1 MNTAYVKETGEYIT
15 VQQYKDE
22 LHRLKIYCP
31 ECCEAPVH
39 IVRQQKKTFFRVN
52 NKENHSEGCSFY
64 EELISNE
71 EVIRLI
77 ESKKEVDEERLKFL
91 IEMNM
96 RNALNLLR
104 KQNNESLISKQEIN
118 NKPKKSINN
127 KNRVQEVNTIK
138 RVQEVNTIKRVHIS
152 NLLKNRLE
160 YQDEYIVIYGKAEI
174 EETEVE
180 ERENSKTKE
189 KFKTK
194 SLIFKKNDE
203 RIFRINLTGDKKT
216 KEKFNFGKGDTYS
229 FVVFG
234 LFNGKYLSL
243 EINSFSHFQ
252 YFKD

>member
-1 MNTAYVKETGEYIT
+1 MKTAYIKETGEYIS

-22 LHRLKIYCP
+22 LHRFKIYCP

-52 NKENHSEGCSFY
+52 NKEYHSEGCSFY
-64 EELISNE
+64 EEFMPNQEVVKLIKSE
-71 EVIRLI
+71 
-77 ESKKEVDEERLKFL
+77 KEVDKERLKFL
-91 IEMNM
+91 IEMNL
-96 RNALNLLR
+96 RNALNLLHR
-104 KQNNESLISKQEIN
+104 QNSESLKSKQGIN
-118 NKPKKSINN
+118 NNPKKSINN
-127 KNRVQEVNTIK
+127 KNKTQEVNTIK
-138 RVQEVNTIKRVHIS
+138 KVHIS

-160 YQDEYIVIYGKAEI
+160 YQGDYIVIYGKAKI

>member
-1 MNTAYVKETGEYIT
+1 MKTAYIKETEEYISA
-15 VQQYKDE
+15 QEYRDE
-22 LHRLKIYCP
+22 LHLDKICCP
-31 ECCEAPVH
+31 ECYEAPLYFV
-39 IVRQQKKTFFRVN
+39 QKQKTAYFRVE
-52 NKENHSEGCSFY
+52 NKEDHSEDCSFY
-64 EELISNE
+64 QEFVPNQEVVRLMESKE
-71 EVIRLI
+71 EVD
-77 ESKKEVDEERLKFL
+77 KERLEFL
-91 IEMNM
+91 IEINM
-96 RNALNLLR
+96 RNTLNLLR
-104 KQNNESLISKQEIN
+104 RLNAEPLINKVRIENSNNSKN
-118 NKPKKSINN
+118 TANN
-127 KNRVQEVNTIK
+127 KNRTQEVKSIT
-138 RVQEVNTIKRVHIS
+138 RVNIS
-152 NLLKNRLE
+152 NLLKNRDE
-160 YQDEYIVIYGKAEI
+160 YHGDYIVIYGKAKI

-216 KEKFNFGKGDTYS
+216 KEKFNFEKGDTYN

>member
-1 MNTAYVKETGEYIT
+1 MKTAYIKETGEYIT

-31 ECCEAPVH
+31 ECCEAPLH

-104 KQNNESLISKQEIN
+104 KQNTESLISKQEIN
-118 NKPKKSINN
+118 NPKKSINN
-127 KNRVQEVNTIK
+127 KN

-174 EETEVE
+174 EETEVKE
-180 ERENSKTKE
+180 IENKKTGKKFKIKSFIFRENGKYRFKIDLAGDKQTKE
-189 KFKTK
+189 KF
-194 SLIFKKNDE
+194 D
-203 RIFRINLTGDKKT
+203 
-216 KEKFNFGKGDTYS
+216 FGEDTCC
-229 FVVFG
+229 FAVFG
-234 LFNGKYLSL
+234 LLKSSNNFLILKIKSL
-243 EINSFSHFQ
+243 SHFK

>member
-104 KQNNESLISKQEIN
+104 KQNTESLISKQEIN
-118 NKPKKSINN
+118 NNPKKSINN
-127 KNRVQEVNTIK
+127 KN

-189 KFKTK
+189 KFKAK
-194 SLIFKKNDE
+194 SLIFKGNDE

-216 KEKFNFGKGDTYS
+216 KEKFNFGKGETYS

-234 LFNGKYLSL
+234 LFNSKYLSL
-243 EINSFSHFQ
+243 EIKSFSHFE

>member
-1 MNTAYVKETGEYIT
+1 MKTAYIKETEEYISA
-15 VQQYKDE
+15 QEYRDE
-22 LHRLKIYCP
+22 LHLDKICCP
-31 ECCEAPVH
+31 ECYEAPLYFV
-39 IVRQQKKTFFRVN
+39 QKQKTAYFRVE
-52 NKENHSEGCSFY
+52 NKEDHSEDCSFY
-64 EELISNE
+64 QEFVPNQ
-71 EVIRLI
+71 EVVRLI
-77 ESKKEVDEERLKFL
+77 ESKEEVDKERLEFL
-91 IEMNM
+91 IEINM

-104 KQNNESLISKQEIN
+104 RLNAEPLINKVGIENNNNSKNTTNDKNRTQEV
-118 NKPKKSINN
+118 KSIT
-127 KNRVQEVNTIK
+127 RVN
-138 RVQEVNTIKRVHIS
+138 IS
-152 NLLKNRLE
+152 NLLKNRDE
-160 YQDEYIVIYGKAEI
+160 YQGEYIVIYGKANI

-234 LFNGKYLSL
+234 LFNSKYLSL
-243 EINSFSHFQ
+243 KIKSLSHFQ

>member
-52 NKENHSEGCSFY
+52 NKEDHSEDCSFY
-64 EELISNE
+64 QEFVPNQ
-71 EVIRLI
+71 EVVRLMK
-77 ESKKEVDEERLKFL
+77 SKEEVDEERLKFL

-104 KQNNESLISKQEIN
+104 KQNTESLISKQEIN
-118 NKPKKSINN
+118 NNPKKSINN
-127 KNRVQEVNTIK
+127 KN

-189 KFKTK
+189 KFKAK
-194 SLIFKKNDE
+194 SLIFKGNDE

-216 KEKFNFGKGDTYS
+216 KEKFNFGKGETYS

-243 EINSFSHFQ
+243 EIKSFSHFE

>member
-138 RVQEVNTIKRVHIS
+138 RVHIS

-160 YQDEYIVIYGKAEI
+160 YQDKYIVIYGKAEI

-189 KFKTK
+189 KFKAK
-194 SLIFKKNDE
+194 SLIFKGNDE

-216 KEKFNFGKGDTYS
+216 KEKFNFGEGDTYS

-243 EINSFSHFQ
+243 KINSFSHFQ

>member
-1 MNTAYVKETGEYIT
+1 MKIAYIKETGEYISA
-15 VQQYKDE
+15 QEYRDE
-22 LHRLKIYCP
+22 LHFDKIYCP
-31 ECCEAPVH
+31 ECYKAPLYFVPK
-39 IVRQQKKTFFRVN
+39 QKTVYFRV
-52 NKENHSEGCSFY
+52 ENREDHLEDCSFY
-64 EELISNE
+64 QKSISNQ
-71 EVIRLI
+71 EVVRLI
-77 ESKKEVDEERLKFL
+77 KSEKEVDKERLKFL

-104 KQNNESLISKQEIN
+104 RQNTEPLINKVGIENSN
-118 NKPKKSINN
+118 NPKKTTNN
-127 KNRVQEVNTIK
+127 KNKTQEVKSIT
-138 RVQEVNTIKRVHIS
+138 RVNIS
-152 NLLKNRLE
+152 NLLKNRNE
-160 YQDEYIVIYGKAEI
+160 YQDKYILIYGKAKI

-180 ERENSKTKE
+180 QRENSKTKE

-216 KEKFNFGKGDTYS
+216 KEKFNFEKGDTYN

>member
-138 RVQEVNTIKRVHIS
+138 RVHIS

>member
-104 KQNNESLISKQEIN
+104 KQNTESLISKQEIN
-118 NKPKKSINN
+118 NNPKKSINN
-127 KNRVQEVNTIK
+127 KN

-189 KFKTK
+189 KFKAK
-194 SLIFKKNDE
+194 SLIFKGNDE

-216 KEKFNFGKGDTYS
+216 KEKFNFGKGETYS

-234 LFNGKYLSL
+234 LFNSKYLSL
-243 EINSFSHFQ
+243 KIKSFSHFQ

>member
-1 MNTAYVKETGEYIT
+1 MKTAYIKETEEYISA
-15 VQQYKDE
+15 QEYRDE
-22 LHRLKIYCP
+22 LHLDKICCP
-31 ECCEAPVH
+31 ECYEAPLYF
-39 IVRQQKKTFFRVN
+39 IQKQKTAYFRVE
-52 NKENHSEGCSFY
+52 NKEDHSEDCSFY
-64 EELISNE
+64 QEFIPNQ
-71 EVIRLI
+71 EVVRLI
-77 ESKKEVDEERLKFL
+77 KSEKEVDKERLKFL

-104 KQNNESLISKQEIN
+104 RLNAEPLINKVGIENSNNSKN
-118 NKPKKSINN
+118 TANN
-127 KNRVQEVNTIK
+127 KNRTQEVKSIT
-138 RVQEVNTIKRVHIS
+138 RVNIS
-152 NLLKNRLE
+152 NLLKNRNE
-160 YQDEYIVIYGKAEI
+160 YQDKYILIYGKAKI

-180 ERENSKTKE
+180 QRENSKTKE

-216 KEKFNFGKGDTYS
+216 KEKFNFEKGDTYN

>member
-104 KQNNESLISKQEIN
+104 KQNTESLISKQEIN

-127 KNRVQEVNTIK
+127 KN

-189 KFKTK
+189 KFKAK
-194 SLIFKKNDE
+194 SLIFKGNDE
-203 RIFRINLTGDKKT
+203 RIFRRNLTGDKKT
-216 KEKFNFGKGDTYS
+216 KEKFNFGEGDTYS

-243 EINSFSHFQ
+243 KINSFSHFQ

>member
-1 MNTAYVKETGEYIT
+1 MKTAYIKETEEYISA
-15 VQQYKDE
+15 QEYRDE
-22 LHRLKIYCP
+22 LHLDKIYCP
-31 ECCEAPVH
+31 ECYKAPLYFVPK
-39 IVRQQKKTFFRVN
+39 QKTVYFRV
-52 NKENHSEGCSFY
+52 ENREDHLEDCSFY
-64 EELISNE
+64 QKSISNQ
-71 EVIRLI
+71 EVVRLI
-77 ESKKEVDEERLKFL
+77 KSEKEVDKERLKFL

-104 KQNNESLISKQEIN
+104 RQNTEPLINKVGIENSN
-118 NKPKKSINN
+118 NPKKTTNN
-127 KNRVQEVNTIK
+127 KNKTQEVKSIT
-138 RVQEVNTIKRVHIS
+138 RVNIS
-152 NLLKNRLE
+152 NLLKNRNE
-160 YQDEYIVIYGKAEI
+160 YQDKYILIYGKAKI

-180 ERENSKTKE
+180 QRENSKTKE

-216 KEKFNFGKGDTYS
+216 KEKFNFEKGDTYN

>member
-1 MNTAYVKETGEYIT
+1 MKTAYIKETGEYIT

-31 ECCEAPVH
+31 ECCEAPLH

-104 KQNNESLISKQEIN
+104 RQNSESLKSKQEIN
-118 NKPKKSINN
+118 NNPKKSINN
-127 KNRVQEVNTIK
+127 KNKTQEVNTIK
-138 RVQEVNTIKRVHIS
+138 KVHIS

-160 YQDEYIVIYGKAEI
+160 YQGDYIVIYGKAKI

>member
-1 MNTAYVKETGEYIT
+1 MKTAYIKETGEYIT

-31 ECCEAPVH
+31 ECCEAPLH

-104 KQNNESLISKQEIN
+104 RQNPESLISKQEIN
-118 NKPKKSINN
+118 NNPKKSINN
-127 KNRVQEVNTIK
+127 KNRT
-138 RVQEVNTIKRVHIS
+138 QEVNTIKRVHIS
-152 NLLKNRLE
+152 NLLKNKLE
-160 YQDEYIVIYGKAEI
+160 YQGDYIVIYGKAKI

>member
-1 MNTAYVKETGEYIT
+1 MKTAYIKETGEYIS

-22 LHRLKIYCP
+22 LHRFKIYCP

-52 NKENHSEGCSFY
+52 NKEYHSEGCSFY
-64 EELISNE
+64 EEFMPNQEVVKLIKSE
-71 EVIRLI
+71 
-77 ESKKEVDEERLKFL
+77 KEVDKERLKFL
-91 IEMNM
+91 IEMNL
-96 RNALNLLR
+96 RNALNLLHR
-104 KQNNESLISKQEIN
+104 QNSESLKSKQEIN
-118 NKPKKSINN
+118 NNPKKSINN
-127 KNRVQEVNTIK
+127 KNKTQEVNTIK
-138 RVQEVNTIKRVHIS
+138 KVHIS

-160 YQDEYIVIYGKAEI
+160 YQGDYIVIYGKAKI
-174 EETEVE
+174 EETEVK
-180 ERENSKTKE
+180 ERVNKETGE

>member
-1 MNTAYVKETGEYIT
+1 MNTAYVKETGEYII

-138 RVQEVNTIKRVHIS
+138 RVHIS

>member
-138 RVQEVNTIKRVHIS
+138 RVHIS

-243 EINSFSHFQ
+243 KINSFSHFQ

>member
-1 MNTAYVKETGEYIT
+1 MKTAYIKETEEYIT

-22 LHRLKIYCP
+22 LHRFKIYCP

-52 NKENHSEGCSFY
+52 KKENHSEGCSFY

-104 KQNNESLISKQEIN
+104 KQNTESLISKQEIN
-118 NKPKKSINN
+118 NNPKKSINN
-127 KNRVQEVNTIK
+127 KNRT
-138 RVQEVNTIKRVHIS
+138 QEVNTIKRVHIS
-152 NLLKNRLE
+152 NLLKNKLE
-160 YQDEYIVIYGKAEI
+160 YQGDYIVIYGKAKI

>member
-1 MNTAYVKETGEYIT
+1 MKTAYIKETEEYIT

-22 LHRLKIYCP
+22 LHRFKIYCP

-52 NKENHSEGCSFY
+52 KKENHSEGCSFY

-104 KQNNESLISKQEIN
+104 KQIN
-118 NKPKKSINN
+118 NNPKKSINN
-127 KNRVQEVNTIK
+127 KNRT
-138 RVQEVNTIKRVHIS
+138 QEVNTIKRVHIS
-152 NLLKNRLE
+152 NLLKNKLE
-160 YQDEYIVIYGKAEI
+160 YQGDYIVIYGKAKI
-174 EETEVE
+174 EETEVK
-180 ERENSKTKE
+180 ERVNKETGE

-194 SLIFKKNDE
+194 YLIFRENGKYRFKID
-203 RIFRINLTGDKKT
+203 LAGDKQT
-216 KEKFNFGKGDTYS
+216 KEKFDFGEDTYC
-229 FVVFG
+229 FAVFG
-234 LFNGKYLSL
+234 LLESNNNFLILKIKSL
-243 EINSFSHFQ
+243 SHFE

>member
-1 MNTAYVKETGEYIT
+1 MKIAYIKETGEYISA
-15 VQQYKDE
+15 QEYRDE
-22 LHRLKIYCP
+22 LHFDKIYCP
-31 ECCEAPVH
+31 ECYKAPLYFVPK
-39 IVRQQKKTFFRVN
+39 QKTVYFRVE
-52 NKENHSEGCSFY
+52 NKEDHSEDCSFY
-64 EELISNE
+64 QEFVPNQEVVRLMKSKE
-71 EVIRLI
+71 EVD
-77 ESKKEVDEERLKFL
+77 KERLEFL

-104 KQNNESLISKQEIN
+104 RLNAEPLINKVGIENSNNSKN
-118 NKPKKSINN
+118 TANN
-127 KNRVQEVNTIK
+127 KNRTQEVKSIT
-138 RVQEVNTIKRVHIS
+138 RVNVS
-152 NLLKNRLE
+152 NLLKNRDE
-160 YQDEYIVIYGKAEI
+160 YQGDYIIIYGKAEI

-189 KFKTK
+189 KFKAK
-194 SLIFKKNDE
+194 SLIFKRNDE

>member
-104 KQNNESLISKQEIN
+104 KQNTESLISKQEIN
-118 NKPKKSINN
+118 KNPKKSINN
-127 KNRVQEVNTIK
+127 KN

-189 KFKTK
+189 KFKAK
-194 SLIFKKNDE
+194 SLIFKGNDE

-216 KEKFNFGKGDTYS
+216 KEKFNFGEGDTYS

-243 EINSFSHFQ
+243 KINSFSHFQ

>member
-1 MNTAYVKETGEYIT
+1 MKTAYIKETEEYIT

-104 KQNNESLISKQEIN
+104 KQNTESLISKQEIKN
-118 NKPKKSINN
+118 NPKKSINN
-127 KNRVQEVNTIK
+127 KNRT
-138 RVQEVNTIKRVHIS
+138 QEVNTIKRVHIS
-152 NLLKNRLE
+152 NLLKNKLE
-160 YQDEYIVIYGKAEI
+160 YQGDYIVIYGKAEI

-189 KFKTK
+189 KFKAK
-194 SLIFKKNDE
+194 SLIFKGNDE

-216 KEKFNFGKGDTYS
+216 KEKFNFGKGETYS

-234 LFNGKYLSL
+234 LFNSKYLSL
-243 EINSFSHFQ
+243 KIKSFSHFQ